1 MKNTNEISLDNYKIR
16 LTKDKRKELNTKLY
30 VVNRAIKANEKIF
43 EEDYK
48 KFLEF
53 VENTNNS
60 YKRQEFLLKN
70 NKNQLMIMKLKI
82 IIKIFKI
89 KN

>member
-70 NKNQLMIMKLKI
+70 NKNWLMIMKLKI

>member
-70 NKNQLMIMKLKI
+70 NKN
-82 IIKIFKI
+82 
-89 KN
+89 

>member
-70 NKNQLMIMKLKI
+70 KKNWLMIMKLKI

>member
-70 NKNQLMIMKLKI
+70 KKNQLMIMKLKI